1 MPLGGNHR
9 SLKGVGAAIKGRK
22 PQGLNF
28 QINLVPT
35 IGTFVLILYFNE
47 EATAA
52 SHETLVSGDVGGDWV
67 GIIGPVCWGMLSS
80 PGSPSEGAQST
91 LAAVLHSSC
100 LSGPKASERGEELA
114 SRMYLGQC
122 GSEFSHVMLAITLDK
137 RVIVFL

>member
-1 MPLGGNHR
+1 M
-9 SLKGVGAAIKGRK
+9 
-22 PQGLNF
+22 
-28 QINLVPT
+28 
-35 IGTFVLILYFNE
+35 ILYFNE

-137 RVIVFL
+137 RVTPHPPSGLGVIADCIIFVVVFAICSVCVFPGLI